1 MNDSTQSNLSGVE
14 WKDLRNLADDRSIV
28 IKGAGE
34 GSSVVIWDRKDY
46 LQEASKRL
54 RDTNVYK
61 DVNFKENILTG
72 LVERSNKVFSHL
84 CSRKLISEREL
95 KYFIYTFKKANN
107 LGKLDFL
114 PKIHKSLSSV
124 PGRPVISNCGT
135 PTGKISE
142 YLDHILKPVMQESWS
157 YIKDSGDFLKKVKH
171 LGPIPDGAIL
181 VTADV
186 VGLYPSIPHKAGL
199 EALRRRLN
207 KRETFE
213 IPTED
218 IVQMAE
224 FVLKNNF
231 FEFNREVKRQKSGT
245 AIGTKFA
252 PPYACIFMDE
262 VETEFLK
269 SQELQPFLWLRYIDD
284 IFFIWT
290 HGTQELDSFLNELN
304 KFHPNLSFTYETSE
318 ERVNFLDLNV
328 SIRNGA
334 ISTDLYIKPTDGH
347 QYLHYK
353 SSHPEH
359 IKNSIPYSQA
369 LGSSRICSSE
379 KDFKGHVD

>member
-1 MNDSTQSNLSGVE
+1 M
-14 WKDLRNLADDRSIV
+14 
-28 IKGAGE
+28 
-34 GSSVVIWDRKDY
+34 
-46 LQEASKRL
+46 
-54 RDTNVYK
+54 
-61 DVNFKENILTG
+61 
-72 LVERSNKVFSHL
+72 
-84 CSRKLISEREL
+84 
-95 KYFIYTFKKANN
+95 
-107 LGKLDFL
+107 
-114 PKIHKSLSSV
+114 
-124 PGRPVISNCGT
+124 
-135 PTGKISE
+135 
-142 YLDHILKPVMQESWS
+142 
-157 YIKDSGDFLKKVKH
+157 
-171 LGPIPDGAIL
+171 

-290 HGTQELDSFLNELN
+290 HGTQELDSFLNELK

-353 SSHPEH
+353 SPHPEH

-369 LGSSRICSSE
+369 LRSSRICSSE